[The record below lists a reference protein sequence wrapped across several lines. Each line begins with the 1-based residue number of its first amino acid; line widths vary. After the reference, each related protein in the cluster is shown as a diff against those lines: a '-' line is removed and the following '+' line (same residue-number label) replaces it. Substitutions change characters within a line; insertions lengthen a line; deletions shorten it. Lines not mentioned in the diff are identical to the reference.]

1 MTAVIGAGPAGC
13 FFLACLPP
21 ERLSSVWVFERGCI
35 GGDLSRLY
43 GEVVANLTRTEMCR
57 AFRTVPQWSHV
68 PLPILDKYAEDSCPL
83 LADVCLQLRILM
95 KPILAQVK
103 FYAED
108 VHEIRQV
115 VGGWI
120 LKTDTTT
127 HEFQQVVLCTG
138 ADPRILQYPKPS
150 IPLEIALSP
159 SILRSYLQ
167 GGERIVVF
175 GTSHSGTLILRNLR
189 RIGCRTTA
197 VYRGVPFRWARNHD
211 PEGLKQ
217 ESATIADEIVGH
229 AWGSDTPT
237 LLPLESNV
245 ELVRAIMEA
254 DYIIY
259 ATGFERRHPMLRG
272 MDGSPVGTFDPT
284 TALIAPGMWGFGIAF
299 PALYEMP
306 RGGQAPDIG
315 FQGFVSQ
322 ILKCLPGIL

>member
-1 MTAVIGAGPAGC
+1 
-13 FFLACLPP
+13 
-21 ERLSSVWVFERGCI
+21 
-35 GGDLSRLY
+35 
-43 GEVVANLTRTEMCR
+43 
-57 AFRTVPQWSHV
+57 
-68 PLPILDKYAEDSCPL
+68 
-83 LADVCLQLRILM
+83 M